1 MAGLL
6 NTARLG
12 EPRMSPGAE
21 RIRPMS
27 LLLVMALGVGIFLS
41 AVAVTRGQP
50 VFSTEYEIK
59 AVLIYNLAQF
69 VEWPTNGFETASSP
83 IVIGVLGDN
92 VFGKSLEKVVE
103 GETVQNRKLVVHYYR
118 RAAEIQGCNLLFI
131 SRSESAHLE
140 SILSQLR
147 GKPTLTVSDI
157 DNFVNRGGMVRFVS
171 EKNKVRLRLNM
182 AEVEASR
189 LKVSSKLLRIAELV
203 PK

>member
-1 MAGLL
+1 
-6 NTARLG
+6 
-12 EPRMSPGAE
+12 
-21 RIRPMS
+21 MS
-27 LLLVMALGVGIFLS
+27 LLVATALGLGAFLC
-41 AVAVTRGQP
+41 ALNVTRGQP

-59 AVLIYNLAQF
+59 SVLIYNLAQF
-69 VEWPTNGFETASSP
+69 VEWPTDAFETASSP
-83 IVIGVLGDN
+83 IVIGVLGEN

-103 GETVQNRKLVVHYYR
+103 GEMVQNRKLVVQYYR

-131 SRSESAHLE
+131 TRSESAHLE
-140 SILSQLR
+140 SVLSQLR

-157 DNFVNRGGMVRFVS
+157 ETFVNRGGMVRFVS

-182 AEVEASR
+182 AAIEASR